1 MNEVIKCQQYE
12 YDGTL
17 EGFEKLMQR
26 MNLNIYNSN
35 VRFLTKE
42 YKETVMFTGII
53 ELPNGSVLME
63 GDWYAV
69 PIKEDN
75 NIGE

>member
-1 MNEVIKCQQYE
+1 MNEVIKHQSYE

-17 EGFEKLMQR
+17 EGFEQLMQR

-53 ELPNGSVLME
+53 ELPSGLVLMQ
-63 GDWYAV
+63 GDHYAV

-75 NIGE
+75 